1 MTTVMLVDDHAL
13 VRQALAALIEAA
25 EDLTLVAAAVDGQHA
40 LELAPVAR
48 PDVVLM
54 DLSMPRLDGVEATR
68 QLVAML
74 PGIQVVILSSSE
86 NNRLINQAL
95 AAGAVS
101 YLRKGSDP
109 GCVLCAVRAAAAGAS
124 DKALGADHS
133 TSS

>member
-40 LELAPVAR
+40 LELALLAR

-54 DLSMPRLDGVEATR
+54 DLSMPQMDGVEATR
-68 QLVAML
+68 QLLAMF
-74 PGIQVVILSSSE
+74 PETRVVILSSSE

-95 AAGAVS
+95 AAGAVN

-109 GCVLCAVRAAAAGAS
+109 DRVLCAVRAAAAGS
-124 DKALGADHS
+124 PDKAAPR
-133 TSS
+133 